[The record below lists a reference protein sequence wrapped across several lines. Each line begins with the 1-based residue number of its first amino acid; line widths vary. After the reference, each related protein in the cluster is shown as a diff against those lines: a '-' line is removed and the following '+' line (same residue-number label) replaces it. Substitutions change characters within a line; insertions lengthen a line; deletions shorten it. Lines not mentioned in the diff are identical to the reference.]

1 MGGPE
6 ACMSILAWYVVL
18 LLGGFGAI
26 YFGAEW
32 LVRGAARIASTM
44 GISPVVVG
52 LTLVALGTSA
62 PELVVG
68 IFAVLRDDG
77 GLLMGNVAGSN
88 LANIGLILGAT
99 ALITPLGVADRVITR
114 DVPIMLLITVFVFPL
129 VLDGEVDWGD
139 GVILLVLLV
148 LYICFTFIPIDEEM
162 RGLREEVD
170 SITED
175 PDTPQV
181 AQKPLGNLGLVLG
194 GVVGLGFGGW
204 ATVEG
209 ARYLAEVL
217 GASTEVIGLTV
228 VAVGTSL
235 PELVTSLVAAARR
248 QPDIAVGNIVGSN
261 IFNLTAVIGASAL
274 VGNFPVGESILT
286 LQLPS
291 VLVLSLLLWPVAAS
305 ARMVRRW
312 EGLLLLAVY
321 VTFAVWISVVT

>member
-1 MGGPE
+1 
-6 ACMSILAWYVVL
+6 MSMLAWYLML

-77 GLLMGNVAGSN
+77 GLLMGNVLGSN

-139 GVILLVLLV
+139 GVILLALLV
-148 LYICFTFIPIDEEM
+148 LYVGFTFIPIEEEM
-162 RGLREEVD
+162 SGIREEVD

-175 PDTPQV
+175 PDARQV
-181 AQKPLGNLGLVLG
+181 TQRPLGNVGLVVG
-194 GVVGLGFGGW
+194 GVAGLGFGGW

-209 ARYLAEVL
+209 ARYLAVAL

-274 VGNFPVGESILT
+274 VGSFPVGESILT
-286 LQLPS
+286 FQLPS

-321 VTFAVWISVVT
+321 VAFAVWISVVT

>member
-1 MGGPE
+1 
-6 ACMSILAWYVVL
+6 MSELAVYLVL

-77 GLLMGNVAGSN
+77 GLLMGNVLGSN

-114 DVPIMLLITVFVFPL
+114 DMPIMLLITVFVFPL
-129 VLDGEVDWGD
+129 VLDGDVDWGD
-139 GVILLVLLV
+139 GVILLALLV
-148 LYICFTFIPIDEEM
+148 LYVGFTFIPIEEEM
-162 RGLREEVD
+162 SGIREEVD
-170 SITED
+170 SITDD
-175 PDTPQV
+175 PGAAP
-181 AQKPLGNLGLVLG
+181 AARKPVGNVGLVLG
-194 GVVGLGFGGW
+194 GVAGLGFGGW

-209 ARYLAEVL
+209 ARYLAAEL

-235 PELVTSLVAAARR
+235 PELVTSVVAAARK

-286 LQLPS
+286 FQLPS

-321 VTFAVWISVVT
+321 VAFAVWISVVN